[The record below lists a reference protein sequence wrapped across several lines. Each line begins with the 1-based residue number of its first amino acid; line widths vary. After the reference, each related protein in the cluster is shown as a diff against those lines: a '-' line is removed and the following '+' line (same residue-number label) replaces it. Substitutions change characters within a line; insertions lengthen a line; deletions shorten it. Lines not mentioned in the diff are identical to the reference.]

1 MRFEVYVTV
10 WGGPYVEKYLTTS
23 LASQLAPGN
32 LPALAREHDFS
43 WHIYTDR
50 ASAPLLEAGLAGL
63 RTHAAVDLLFYE
75 DVAYRGG
82 TLAEAIAN
90 SDPASAK
97 HNVQRVTS
105 QHFLEKARG
114 TGAAAMLLDSD
125 FIFADGAWAELP
137 VRIAAGAK
145 AVCAMFL
152 RLEEE
157 QARPRLRPSMA
168 PRELVRLGLDA
179 LHPLALAQ
187 FIDAEPFSAYP
198 SQLNWRVGSDGFV
211 THCFFP
217 HPLVVMADGSAR
229 YSSTMDY
236 EFALRAVADDAQVH
250 LITNSD
256 ELLLCK
262 MTPARYLA
270 ENARG
275 GKPTLESLGRFIV
288 SNTNR
293 RHRHFMAQPIRFRAG
308 GDEAA
313 WREVEAR
320 STRLIEAAYKAADL
334 IVAGAAGDPRTLMF
348 LKSYLGPIEDF
359 LSPQMVSRMKGW
371 M

>member
-1 MRFEVYVTV
+1 
-10 WGGPYVEKYLTTS
+10 
-23 LASQLAPGN
+23 
-32 LPALAREHDFS
+32 
-43 WHIYTDR
+43 
-50 ASAPLLEAGLAGL
+50 
-63 RTHAAVDLLFYE
+63 
-75 DVAYRGG
+75 
-82 TLAEAIAN
+82 
-90 SDPASAK
+90 
-97 HNVQRVTS
+97 
-105 QHFLEKARG
+105 
-114 TGAAAMLLDSD
+114 MLLDSD
-125 FIFADGAWAELP
+125 FIFADGAWAVLP
-137 VRIAAGAK
+137 ERVEKGAK

-152 RLEEE
+152 RLAEEH
-157 QARPRLRPSMA
+157 AGPHLRPVMR
-168 PRELVRLGLDA
+168 PHDLVRLGLDA
-179 LHPLALAQ
+179 LHPLTRAM
-187 FIDAEPFSAYP
+187 FVDAEPFTSYP
-198 SQLNWRVGSDGFV
+198 SQLNWRVGEGGFV

-217 HPLVVMADGSAR
+217 HPLLVVPDRSTR

-250 LITNSD
+250 LITSSD

-270 ENARG
+270 ANAKG
-275 GKPTLESLGRFIV
+275 EKPTLESLGRFIV

-308 GDEAA
+308 GDEQA
-313 WREVEAR
+313 WRDVEVR
-320 STRLIEAAYKAADL
+320 STRLVEAAYKAADL